1 MGEGSLRHLEAFC
14 SKLQQTHCNLPE
26 VPEVPAKSRGVWT
39 RGFKMC

>member
-26 VPEVPAKSRGVWT
+26 VPAKSRGVWT
-39 RGFKMC
+39 RGFKLC